1 MPSARKAMVNSTH
14 VLILF
19 PSTMVHKSRL
29 QSMERKI
36 KNSIFQI
43 EVGQWYN
50 LTICQ
55 EEINGKKFKFTAT
68 VTDEGDTETEGEFKI
83 VFC

>member
-1 MPSARKAMVNSTH
+1 MVNSTH

-68 VTDEGDTETEGEFKI
+68 VTELPDEGGTETEGEFKI
-83 VFC
+83 VFLLG